1 MVFIVEKIQ
10 SHSTNTELS
19 TFFYQSLQYLL
30 FFFQNK
36 VVANPFDKWVLSHLT
51 NEAEVMSIR
60 ATAAISL
67 APVSASQV

>member
-19 TFFYQSLQYLL
+19 TFFYQSLQYL

-36 VVANPFDKWVLSHLT
+36 VIANPFDKWVLSHLT

-60 ATAAISL
+60 AIAAISL